1 MKDFKTAFEQI
12 KYENLRQM
20 MLMFPLALNLGK
32 PDAVDDDHFVANTD
46 MKNGEYTLAETE
58 PDVPRNV
65 RVEVTK
71 ETENDTMGELLV
83 KGKDI
88 LGNEI
93 QEVIEPNNGDTSSG
107 VKEGDLAFAGIES
120 ITGSGWEEDTAA
132 DKIKIGFGNKL
143 GLPLKLADTASILVN
158 VVDNAVQTY
167 TAAVDDPASVAG
179 TTIDAQ
185 SGGGSYDGSNSV
197 VVLVK
202 PEDPSA

>member
-1 MKDFKTAFEQI
+1 MKDFQTAFEQI

-71 ETENDTMGELLV
+71 ETANDTMGELLV

-120 ITGSGWEEDTAA
+120 ITGSGWEENSAA

-185 SGGGSYDGSNSV
+185 SGNGSYDGSNSV